1 MPRENLFSVVVGE
14 TMDGRGKVNATRGS
28 LVPVGMLKLQSFN
41 DVSTVHLGYNDVS
54 LPQSHESQIA
64 INNLLHYLERL
75 TEGASIIDSMRSNR
89 SKEDIVVPGI
99 LITRVDC
106 RK

>member
-14 TMDGRGKVNATRGS
+14 TTDGRGKVNATRGS
-28 LVPVGMLKLQSFN
+28 LVPVMLKLQSFN
-41 DVSTVHLGYNDVS
+41 DVSKVHLGYNDVS

-64 INNLLHYLERL
+64 INNLLRYLERF
-75 TEGASIIDSMRSNR
+75 TEGASIIDSMRSNHNR
-89 SKEDIVVPGI
+89 EDIVVPRI